1 MERIAKI
8 LFIALLVFS
17 FCVETKVYALESSTE
32 ESYSEELDEVL
43 SDYGI
48 GLSSEEINE
57 ATFGGIAEKV
67 AERSGVSKENVISM
81 LGTLMIVT
89 VISAVLKNTGKGILD
104 SSSEVYSAVCTIT
117 AASVIAPPVFKAFSC
132 TLEAVKLSGGFITA
146 FIPVFAGITAV
157 SGGIASAGVYDIAV
171 LAASELI
178 LQLSGS
184 FLMPLLSASAM
195 LSVTGSVFTGQDLS
209 DIVQLIRKTVTW
221 LLTASML
228 LFTGFVTL
236 KCTLAGKADGAASK
250 TVRFMI
256 SGLVPVVGGAVN
268 DAYSTVRSSLDVIRG
283 TVGTAGCFAI
293 ILILLPPVVQ
303 IMIFRLVMWIGSA
316 SAELLGEGSMSK
328 LLRSFDSALSVAQSV
343 LICYGVMFIL
353 CTAVLMRNGG

>member
-1 MERIAKI
+1 MIRIAKFVLI
-8 LFIALLVFS
+8 FAVI
-17 FCVETKVYALESSTE
+17 FCFCGELNAYAIENSPETEYNRQ
-32 ESYSEELDEVL
+32 LDEVL
-43 SDYGI
+43 SEYGI
-48 GLSSEEINE
+48 DLGSDDIKDM
-57 ATFGGIAEKV
+57 TFSGIIEKI
-67 AERSGVSKENVISM
+67 RNKTGVSKESVFSI
-81 LGTLMIVT
+81 LGTIIV
-89 VISAVLKNTGKGILD
+89 VVVVSAVLKSAGSGIMSD
-104 SSSEVYSAVCTIT
+104 TSGIYSSVCTIT
-117 AASVIAPPVFKAFSC
+117 AAAVIMPPVFSTFSR
-132 TLEAVKLSGGFITA
+132 TLEAVKLCGGFMTA

-157 SGGIASAGVYDIAV
+157 SGGITSAGVYDVAV

-195 LSVTGSVFTGQDLS
+195 LAVTGSVFNGSDLS
-209 DIVQLIRKTVTW
+209 GIVQLMKKTVTW

-268 DAYSTVRSSLDVIRG
+268 DAYSTVRSSFDVIRG

-293 ILILLPPVVQ
+293 ILILLPPVIQ
-303 IMIFRLVMWIGSA
+303 IMIFRLVMWTGAA
-316 SAELLGEGSMSK
+316 SAELLGEESMSK
-328 LLRSFDSALSVAQSV
+328 LLRSLDYVLAIAQSV
-343 LICYGVMFIL
+343 LICYGVMFVL
-353 CTAVLMRNGG
+353 CTSILLRNVG

>member
-17 FCVETKVYALESSTE
+17 FCVETKVYALDSSTE

-146 FIPVFAGITAV
+146 FIPVFW
-157 SGGIASAGVYDIAV
+157 AS
-171 LAASELI
+171 
-178 LQLSGS
+178 
-184 FLMPLLSASAM
+184 
-195 LSVTGSVFTGQDLS
+195 
-209 DIVQLIRKTVTW
+209 W
-221 LLTASML
+221 
-228 LFTGFVTL
+228 
-236 KCTLAGKADGAASK
+236 
-250 TVRFMI
+250 
-256 SGLVPVVGGAVN
+256 
-268 DAYSTVRSSLDVIRG
+268 
-283 TVGTAGCFAI
+283 
-293 ILILLPPVVQ
+293 
-303 IMIFRLVMWIGSA
+303 
-316 SAELLGEGSMSK
+316 
-328 LLRSFDSALSVAQSV
+328 
-343 LICYGVMFIL
+343 
-353 CTAVLMRNGG
+353 